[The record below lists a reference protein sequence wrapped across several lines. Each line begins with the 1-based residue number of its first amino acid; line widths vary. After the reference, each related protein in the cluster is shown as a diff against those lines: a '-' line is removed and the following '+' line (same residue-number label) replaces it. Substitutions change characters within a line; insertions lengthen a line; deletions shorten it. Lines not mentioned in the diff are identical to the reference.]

1 MPSQPAPRD
10 ALAQEVAAEFA
21 RLPAV
26 LAVAPAAARTS
37 GNHDARSDIDLYVYA
52 REEVP
57 VERRREI
64 AERRGIRVEVDNRF
78 WETGDEWDERDSGT
92 HVDVM
97 FRSPAFAEDSLARV
111 LDRHEAS
118 LGYSTA
124 LWHNLRTSEVL
135 FDRDG
140 WMAGIKVSASRA
152 YPDAL
157 AHAIIA
163 KNWPL
168 LRGVAGAYP
177 KQIALAAQRGDIV
190 AVNHRLAA
198 LLASAF
204 DVLFALNR
212 VPHPGEKRLLALAA
226 RLPLAPADLRSRV
239 GAMLSLEAGSLE
251 RVPGHVEAFVDSL
264 EQLLA
269 QAHALPPRPTPGR

>member
-1 MPSQPAPRD
+1 MPDPSYEE
-10 ALAQEVAAEFA
+10 LAQEIAEELRRA
-21 RLPAV
+21 PQV
-26 LAVAPAAARTS
+26 LAVAMAGSSTS
-37 GNHDARSDIDLYVYA
+37 GNRDARSDIDLYVYA
-52 REEVP
+52 PEEVP
-57 VERRREI
+57 LGLRREI
-64 AERRGIRVEVDNRF
+64 AERRGVQVELDNRF
-78 WETGDEWDERDSGT
+78 WETGDEWDERGSGI

-124 LWHNLRTSEVL
+124 LWHNLRTSKIL
-135 FDRDG
+135 LDRDG
-140 WMAGIKVSASRA
+140 WLARVIASAGRP

-157 AHAIIA
+157 ARAIIA

-177 KQIALAAQRGDIV
+177 KQIALAAQRDDAV

-212 VPHPGEKRLLALAA
+212 VPHPGEKRLLALAS
-226 RLPLAPADLRSRV
+226 RLPLAPEDLRARV
-239 GAMLSLEAGSLE
+239 EAMLSFTPGSLD

-264 EQLLA
+264 ERLLA
-269 QAHALPPRPTPGR
+269 EQHALPVHDGV